1 MKYLLQAAGRR
12 GAIYS
17 CDKLVLGFKALGRNA
32 QHLLDW
38 LGGPLA
44 PEFSRWESRRLGT
57 FRDQFSISVE
67 THIAFFPAT
76 HIFYCRDTLIL
87 EHLHKIA
94 LHLFHGLSR

>member
-44 PEFSRWESRRLGT
+44 PEFSRWESITSTGWRDRR
-57 FRDQFSISVE
+57 
-67 THIAFFPAT
+67 
-76 HIFYCRDTLIL
+76 
-87 EHLHKIA
+87 
-94 LHLFHGLSR
+94 